1 MHDSTYA
8 PSGSEIL
15 VARDTAL
22 DCLAW
27 TTAIE
32 TESGDDAAGY
42 LDSVDNDWHDS
53 ARAAMERIISD
64 FISENSVDL
73 HGLSYSDIGHNFVLS
88 ANRHGAGFWDMGLA
102 DRGDRL
108 HDMAAAHDEFYA
120 YIGDDDFIYLAEI
133 QGE

>member
-15 VARDTAL
+15 LARDAAL

-27 TTAIE
+27 TTAVE
-32 TESGDDAAGY
+32 TESGDDSAGY

-53 ARAAMERIISD
+53 ARAAMERIVSD
-64 FISENSVDL
+64 FISENSADL
-73 HGLSYSDIGHNFVLS
+73 HGLSYSDIGHTLILS
-88 ANRHGAGFWDMGLA
+88 ANRHGAGFWDMGLG

-108 HDMAAAHDEFYA
+108 HDMAAAHGELSA
-120 YIGDDDFIYLAEI
+120 YIGDNGFIYLAGYE
-133 QGE
+133 GE